1 MGVTDDEPA
10 SPEHQAALAAALREA
25 PRGALAL
32 AGASVALLVVA
43 WLLIYVCVFLP
54 RGMVG

>member
-1 MGVTDDEPA
+1 MGTTDDDPA
-10 SPEHQAALAAALREA
+10 SPAQQAALAAALREA

-32 AGASVALLVVA
+32 AGAAVALLVVA
-43 WLLIYVCVFLP
+43 WMLIYVFVFLP